1 MYLWS
6 IIGLSVARIMLELGI
21 SFPKLKVSTHNKH
34 AFDFECS
41 SSNFCDATYISI
53 LIL

>member
-6 IIGLSVARIMLELGI
+6 IIGLSVACIMLELGI
-21 SFPKLKVSTHNKH
+21 SFPKLKVPTHNKH

-41 SSNFCDATYISI
+41 SINSCDATYIP
-53 LIL
+53 